1 MRSCICC
8 VGVSSSYEFDC
19 LKKKTKKNKQ
29 KRVLL
34 LSNRWRHCS
43 TIPLFFKIEGS
54 ILMSFFLSSLDVAD
68 PFSCILVACGVKM
81 ALKSTTAATSNR
93 RWLLTCAEWSI
104 TPKFGRLPHRCW
116 SSFIRPIRRITRTTD
131 SRPVTISFQ
140 PPEAPM
146 KRTTSSTTTT
156 TWKKR
161 KTMKIHLSIRQ
172 VSLHRPLGRLWR
184 QRRLSSCRQ
193 LHPPP
198 PPLDGGHVNKIPK
211 WCQNEDSFHLPD

>member
-1 MRSCICC
+1 M
-8 VGVSSSYEFDC
+8 
-19 LKKKTKKNKQ
+19 
-29 KRVLL
+29 LL

-104 TPKFGRLPHRCW
+104 TPKFGRRPHRCW

-140 PPEAPM
+140 PPEAPL
-146 KRTTSSTTTT
+146 KRTTSSSTTT

-161 KTMKIHLSIRQ
+161 KKRQWRFICRSARCHFTVHLVGSDDSDACRRVDNSIH
-172 VSLHRPLGRLWR
+172 H
-184 QRRLSSCRQ
+184 
-193 LHPPP
+193 H
-198 PPLDGGHVNKIPK
+198 H
-211 WCQNEDSFHLPD
+211 H